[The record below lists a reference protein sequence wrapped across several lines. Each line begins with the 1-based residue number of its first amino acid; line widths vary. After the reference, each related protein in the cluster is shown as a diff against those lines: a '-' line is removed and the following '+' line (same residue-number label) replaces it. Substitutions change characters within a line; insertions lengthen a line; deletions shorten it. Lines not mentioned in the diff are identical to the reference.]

1 MSRPSLRAAHLP
13 IALAAV
19 CLIASPAAAS
29 EPSLSDSGIAGAQG
43 PLAGVGFQSGIDV
56 SHWQGYIDW
65 PRVSRTTIDF
75 AIAKATEGTYF
86 VDSYYRRN
94 KQRAEAAGLHF
105 TAYHF
110 ANPSRYSGSV
120 YVDARRE
127 ADWFL
132 RHADLQAQNLVPAL
146 DLERTG
152 GLNRDDLRR
161 WTLTWLRRVE
171 ARVGVKPM
179 IYTSPSF
186 WASNLGNTRAAARQG
201 YEVLWVAHWRTQRP
215 WVPARRWNGNGWTL
229 WQWTDCGHVRGV
241 RTCVDRNYFGG
252 DRLAELTIRESRLNM
267 D

>member
-1 MSRPSLRAAHLP
+1 M
-13 IALAAV
+13 ALAAV
-19 CLIASPAAAS
+19 FLLASPAAAS
-29 EPSLSDSGIAGAQG
+29 EPSSSGVGIAGAQG

-65 PRVSRTTIDF
+65 RKVGRTTIDF

-86 VDSYYRRN
+86 VDGYYHRN

-110 ANPSRYSGSV
+110 ANPSRRNGSV

-132 RHADLQAQNLVPAL
+132 QHADLEARNLVPAL

-152 GLNRDDLRR
+152 GLGRDALRR
-161 WTLTWLRRVE
+161 WTLAWLGRVE
-171 ARVGVKPM
+171 ARLDIKPM

-186 WASNLGNTRAAARQG
+186 WANHLGNTQAAARQG
-201 YEVLWVAHWRTQRP
+201 YEVLWVAHWRTHRP
-215 WVPARRWNGNGWTL
+215 WVPARRWNGHGWTL
-229 WQWTDCGHVRGV
+229 WQWTDCGRVSGIRS
-241 RTCVDRNYFGG
+241 CVDRDYFGG
-252 DRLAELTIRESRLNM
+252 DSLAELTIRESRLQRR
-267 D
+267 